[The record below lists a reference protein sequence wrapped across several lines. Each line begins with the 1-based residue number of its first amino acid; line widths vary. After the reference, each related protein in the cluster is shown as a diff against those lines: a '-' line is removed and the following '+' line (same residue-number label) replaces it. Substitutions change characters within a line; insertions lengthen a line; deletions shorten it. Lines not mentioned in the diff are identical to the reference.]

1 MTGDS
6 RATTPLER
14 EGHGSTSMAS
24 EGTSA
29 KPLGADLRA
38 WNGIRNQ
45 IHIWEGDALR
55 AALKGF

>member
-38 WNGIRNQ
+38 WNGIRNRFTFGRVMRSEQ
-45 IHIWEGDALR
+45 L
-55 AALKGF
+55 